1 MDIPLNDVHA
11 WCDSTIALTWL
22 DGKPRRYRTF
32 VGNRI
37 STILEVL
44 PPAAWHHA
52 PTQDNPADCA
62 SRGMLPGELLQHSL
76 WWNGPP
82 WLTTDPFQ
90 MPPQPL
96 LASLSKPELKTITC
110 NVAVPVPP
118 EWIEERYAS
127 YHKLLCI
134 NAWCFRFLSN
144 LKCKLQNQP
153 LHLNPYLN
161 TSELQTS
168 EHHLFTRAQAR
179 SFTHELSRIRENK
192 SIKTSSTL
200 SSLSPFL
207 GDGGLLRVGGRLS
220 NSNLSHSQK
229 HTPILSGKDHFTSLV
244 FVTMHVALGHCGPSL
259 LLSATGNRM
268 HVVGARRLAR
278 TTRTEAQMMG
288 QLPHQRVLPSP
299 AFTITGIDYA
309 GPFTLKKG
317 HTRKPVLV
325 KAYIAIFVCFSSKA
339 THIEIVSDLTTE
351 AFLAC
356 LRRFVARRGL
366 PQEIHSDNGTNF
378 RGAKNDLNDLYQ
390 FLKSN
395 TTLSAINSYL
405 LSQTIQW
412 HCIPERAPHFGGL
425 WEAAVKST
433 KHHLRQI
440 VGTQHLTYEEFSTI
454 TTQVESF
461 ASTVDHLPL

>member
-1 MDIPLNDVHA
+1 MA
-11 WCDSTIALTWL
+11 
-22 DGKPRRYRTF
+22 
-32 VGNRI
+32 
-37 STILEVL
+37 
-44 PPAAWHHA
+44 
-52 PTQDNPADCA
+52 
-62 SRGMLPGELLQHSL
+62 
-76 WWNGPP
+76 
-82 WLTTDPFQ
+82 
-90 MPPQPL
+90 
-96 LASLSKPELKTITC
+96 
-110 NVAVPVPP
+110 
-118 EWIEERYAS
+118 
-127 YHKLLCI
+127 
-134 NAWCFRFLSN
+134 N

-168 EHHLFTRAQAR
+168 EHHFFSRAQAR

-207 GDGGLLRVGGRLS
+207 GDGGLLRVEGRLS

-229 HTPILSGKDHFTSLV
+229 HPPILSGKDHLTSLV
-244 FVTMHVALGHCGPSL
+244 FVTMHVALGHCGPTL

-268 HVVGARRLAR
+268 HMVGDRRLAR
-278 TTRTEAQMMG
+278 TTCKSCITCRKVTARTEVKMMG
-288 QLPHQRVLPSP
+288 QLPHQRVYPSP
-299 AFTITGIDYA
+299 AFTITGLDYA

-339 THIEIVSDLTTE
+339 THIEIVSDLTIE

-356 LRRFVARRGL
+356 LRRFMARRGL
-366 PQEIHSDNGTNF
+366 PQEINSDNGTNF

-405 LSQTIQW
+405 LSQRIQW

-425 WEAAVKST
+425 WEAAVEST
-433 KHHLRQI
+433 SWYSTPHLRGI
-440 VGTQHLTYEEFSTI
+440 FH
-454 TTQVESF
+454 
-461 ASTVDHLPL
+461 

>member
-1 MDIPLNDVHA
+1 M
-11 WCDSTIALTWL
+11 
-22 DGKPRRYRTF
+22 
-32 VGNRI
+32 GNSI

-96 LASLSKPELKTITC
+96 LASISTPELKTITC

-118 EWIEERYAS
+118 EWIEERYGS

-144 LKCKLQNQP
+144 LRCKLQNQP
-153 LHLNPYLN
+153 LHLDPYLN

-168 EHHLFTRAQAR
+168 EHHLFSRAQAR

-192 SIKTSSTL
+192 SIKTPSTL

-229 HTPILSGKDHFTSLV
+229 HPPILSGKDH
-244 FVTMHVALGHCGPSL
+244 
-259 LLSATGNRM
+259 
-268 HVVGARRLAR
+268 
-278 TTRTEAQMMG
+278 
-288 QLPHQRVLPSP
+288 
-299 AFTITGIDYA
+299 
-309 GPFTLKKG
+309 
-317 HTRKPVLV
+317 
-325 KAYIAIFVCFSSKA
+325 
-339 THIEIVSDLTTE
+339 LT
-351 AFLAC
+351 
-356 LRRFVARRGL
+356 
-366 PQEIHSDNGTNF
+366 
-378 RGAKNDLNDLYQ
+378 
-390 FLKSN
+390 
-395 TTLSAINSYL
+395 
-405 LSQTIQW
+405 
-412 HCIPERAPHFGGL
+412 
-425 WEAAVKST
+425 
-433 KHHLRQI
+433 
-440 VGTQHLTYEEFSTI
+440 
-454 TTQVESF
+454 
-461 ASTVDHLPL
+461 

>member
-1 MDIPLNDVHA
+1 MSKLLTSIRLALDIPLNDVHA
-11 WCDSTIALTWL
+11 WGDGTIALTWL
-22 DGKPRRYRTF
+22 DGNPRRYRTF
-32 VGNRI
+32 VGNSI

-44 PPAAWHHA
+44 PPAAWHHV

-76 WWNGPP
+76 WWNSPP

-96 LASLSKPELKTITC
+96 RPSPATLLFRSLLSAHRRGMKT
-110 NVAVPVPP
+110 
-118 EWIEERYAS
+118 

-134 NAWCFRFLSN
+134 NACCFRFLSN

-153 LHLNPYLN
+153 LHLDPYLN
-161 TSELQTS
+161 TSDLPTS
-168 EHHLFTRAQAR
+168 EHHLFSRAQAR
-179 SFTHELSRIRENK
+179 SFPHELSRIRENK

-229 HTPILSGKDHFTSLV
+229 HPPILSGKDHLTSLV

-268 HVVGARRLAR
+268 YVVGARRLAR
-278 TTRTEAQMMG
+278 TTCKSCITCRKVTARNEAQMMG
-288 QLPHQRVLPSP
+288 QLPHQRVHPSP
-299 AFTITGIDYA
+299 AFTITGVDYA

-366 PQEIHSDNGTNF
+366 PQETHSANGTNF
-378 RGAKNDLNDLYQ
+378 R
-390 FLKSN
+390 
-395 TTLSAINSYL
+395 
-405 LSQTIQW
+405 
-412 HCIPERAPHFGGL
+412 
-425 WEAAVKST
+425 
-433 KHHLRQI
+433 
-440 VGTQHLTYEEFSTI
+440 
-454 TTQVESF
+454 
-461 ASTVDHLPL
+461 